1 MAMVGAMNG
10 INQNISTVGNNI
22 TTAITNMGINQMQNT
37 NALATQLSNC
47 CCETREAIQGVNYNM
62 AQSFCNLGN
71 QINQAVQTITQN
83 DNANFRAIHDELVA
97 YRMQDKDE
105 TIAELRTQVQ
115 ALNLGVSQRNQTA
128 DIVNQIRPCP
138 VPAYQ
143 VANPYAYNNCCNN
156 GCGCNS
162 CC

>member
-1 MAMVGAMNG
+1 MPNYSPYGYNPYNGYMVPNY
-10 INQNISTVGNNI
+10 NQNMVYPMQPPQNFQQNRPVQNAPVGLNGKPIQRPEEITPNDVMMDGSIS
-22 TTAITNMGINQMQNT
+22 
-37 NALATQLSNC
+37 
-47 CCETREAIQGVNYNM
+47 YFP
-62 AQSFCNLGN
+62 AQDGSC
-71 QINQAVQTITQN
+71 IYA
-83 DNANFRAIHDELVA
+83 
-97 YRMQDKDE
+97 K
-105 TIAELRTQVQ
+105 
-115 ALNLGVSQRNQTA
+115 SWNQTA